1 MDVPKNYHFIRHQ
14 ITWEKEDYYIYKDS
28 AYIYIS
34 DFDISPNYN
43 NIANLGDSI
52 LSYRFQNKELYREVN
67 NLLGEDRF
75 KIVSD
80 TLELYGINVNGLFW
94 KDIKIGNISIGY
106 NNVSEEEKVIYDKAI
121 NTFKKNNTCIN
132 YANIINTFKRY
143 RVYGRQHDIVHIRCH
158 RQEAKGGIPEG
169 GHAGYP
175 AYRLLRQPYL

>member
-1 MDVPKNYHFIRHQ
+1 MKFQIIFLQILNILLLISCTTNSNIGIVFVGSKKEKFTMDVPKNYHFIRHQ

-121 NTFKKNNTCIN
+121 NTFKK
-132 YANIINTFKRY
+132 K
-143 RVYGRQHDIVHIRCH
+143 
-158 RQEAKGGIPEG
+158 
-169 GHAGYP
+169 
-175 AYRLLRQPYL
+175 